1 MDTNHAN
8 ILETFAG
15 ATDTPTKKQASY
27 WVLLAWGINIGQEHW
42 VDQGQA
48 RCPHLTIFPL
58 DSYNKRTVDL

>member
-27 WVLLAWGINIGQEHW
+27 WVLLA
-42 VDQGQA
+42 
-48 RCPHLTIFPL
+48 
-58 DSYNKRTVDL
+58 